1 MFSILR
7 AACSLLLLS
16 CLANTWAQEV
26 RQGSLDNGFSYIVR
40 SHATPPGKVELRLLV
55 KTGSLDEADDERGIA
70 HLVEHMAFGATE
82 HFPNGEVQS
91 FLASQGMKF
100 GNDSNAFT
108 SHHATVYTLTVA
120 IDALP
125 RALRLMA
132 DWAGGDVVFDPKL
145 LTRERQIVLDELRL
159 RESGTKTWAGYLDQ
173 ISPDG
178 RYGQRMPIGQESV
191 LRTLPDARIEAF
203 YRKHYVA
210 PRMTLVVV
218 GDIAPKAVEREVK
231 SLFTKVTAGP
241 VPEQA
246 ALAVPLQQRA
256 VFNEYHTNWLSES
269 QLEWGWVEQRPERYD
284 EMQYRRDYRRLLAFQ
299 LVQNR
304 LDRVAGY
311 SALNATLTPHHR
323 LWSLLLKTPDGG
335 KAEQVEK
342 LYTAIAAARQHGFTA
357 QEIDAAR
364 RELRAKLELAVPLEP
379 SQTQS
384 ALWAG
389 RYANAAQT
397 GELVLEAQQLRDWL
411 ALAEIQSSP
420 ELLLKTWQEV
430 SGQAGQLVSA
440 WKAEREGGVRF
451 VGVDADELARVVAKV
466 DAAELAA
473 PQAAAAVRPL
483 LSKLPEP
490 GQIATREPLAG
501 GGVLRLENGATV
513 LWQRAR
519 RSGEQMGLALW
530 IDGGQIA
537 LPYHDRIAVLALPT
551 YLQHVGYG
559 DLDRPSLLRAI
570 EDKQVWLQ
578 PWQNIGA
585 HGLSGAAAAK
595 DIETLFQL
603 VHLSLQPLPLDNQAA
618 ERARD
623 RLRML
628 RDGVDTAGLFERL
641 YDEQQWPLRKWHDAE
656 IRLLY
661 AGEIATAWRNLYGDP
676 GHWVFAVT
684 GVTDEAALEPLV
696 ARYIASAT
704 LQKPSRELVKIE
716 PLQPKAQQVFGGAV
730 LPQAEAGFEWRIV
743 VPDVYSG
750 DASWLAYDLADL
762 LRERL
767 LKALRFD
774 GGISYSVTAGHG
786 VDSRMGMALHLTSTG
801 PASACRGVTE
811 TTMRVLAEFAATG
824 PTEAEAQRALTVSR
838 NWVRDLPGD
847 AAYYAGAVAFQ
858 WASQGPQGVAF
869 DPAPIVTRAA
879 LAQAAKDWIQPEHIY
894 LSRTG
899 CQDILTDQALRALWS
914 PAQQLVAAQ

>member
-16 CLANTWAQEV
+16 YLANTWAQEV
-26 RQGSLDNGFSYIVR
+26 RQGSLDNGFSYVVR

-91 FLASQGMKF
+91 LLASQGMKF
-100 GNDSNAFT
+100 GNDINAYTF
-108 SHHATVYTLTVA
+108 HHATLYTLTVA
-120 IDALP
+120 NDAVP
-125 RALRLMA
+125 RTLRLMA
-132 DWAGGDVVFDPKL
+132 DWAGGGVVFDPER

-159 RESGTKTWAGYLDQ
+159 REAGTKTGAGALDQ
-173 ISPDG
+173 AFPDG
-178 RYGQRMPIGQESV
+178 RYGQRMPIGLESV

-218 GDIAPKAVEREVK
+218 GDIAAKAVEREVK
-231 SLFTKVTAGP
+231 SLFASVPAGP
-241 VPEQA
+241 APVQA
-246 ALAVPLQQRA
+246 APAVPLQQRA
-256 VFNEYHTNWLSES
+256 VFNEYRAHWLSES
-269 QLEWGWVEQRPERYD
+269 LLEWTWVEPQPARYD

-304 LDRVAGY
+304 LERIPGY
-311 SALNATLTPHHR
+311 WALNNMLTPAHR
-323 LWSLLLKTPDGG
+323 TWALQLKTQDGG

-342 LYTAIAAARQHGFTA
+342 LYTAIATARRHGFTP

-364 RELRAKLELAVPLEP
+364 RELRIKLEFAFPLEP
-379 SQTQS
+379 GETHN
-384 ALWAG
+384 ATWAQH
-389 RYANAAQT
+389 YVNAAQT
-397 GELVLEAQQLRDWL
+397 GELVLEPQQLRDWL
-411 ALAEIQSSP
+411 ALAEVQTSP
-420 ELLLKTWQEV
+420 ELLLKTWQEL
-430 SGQAGQLVSA
+430 SDQAGQLVSA

-451 VGVDADELARVVAKV
+451 VGVDADELARIVARV
-466 DAAELAA
+466 DTAELAA

-490 GQIATREPLAG
+490 GQIAAREPLAG
-501 GGVLRLENGATV
+501 GGVLRLGNGATV

-519 RSGEQMGLALW
+519 RPAEKMGLALW
-530 IDGGQIA
+530 IDGGQLA
-537 LPYHDRIAVLALPT
+537 LPYHDRIAALALPT

-559 DLDRPSLLRAI
+559 DLDRASLLRAI
-570 EDKQVWLQ
+570 EDKQVWLL
-578 PWQNIGA
+578 PWQDVSA
-585 HGLSGAAAAK
+585 HGMSGWAAPK

-603 VHLSLQPLPLDNQAA
+603 VHLSLQPLPLDNLAT

-623 RLRML
+623 RLRVL
-628 RDGVDTAGLFERL
+628 GAGADTAGLIERL
-641 YDEQQWPLRKWHDAE
+641 YDEHQWPLRKWHDAE

-676 GHWVFAVT
+676 GRWVFAVT
-684 GVTDEAALEPLV
+684 GVTDEAALEQLA
-696 ARYIASAT
+696 ARYLASAT
-704 LQKPSRELVKIE
+704 LQKPSRELLKIE

-743 VPDVYSG
+743 VPGVYSG

-774 GGISYSVTAGHG
+774 GGISYSVTASHG
-786 VDSRMGMALHLTSTG
+786 VDSRMGMAVHLTSTG
-801 PASACRGVTE
+801 PSSACRSVTE
-811 TTMRVLAEFAATG
+811 TTMRILAEFAATG

-869 DPAPIVTRAA
+869 DPQPIVTRAT
-879 LAQAAKDWIQPEHIY
+879 LAKAAKDWIRPERVY

-899 CQDILTDQALRALWS
+899 CQDILTDQALRAMWA
-914 PAQQLVAAQ
+914 PEQQQVAAQ